1 MARVLVLGGG
11 FGGVAAAFSLS
22 KQLTKEDR
30 ITLVDRQDFFYFGFR
45 KTWAFLRS
53 SPIGE
58 GMRPLKSLA
67 AHGIEVRRGRI
78 ESIDPGSRSAVVDGE
93 RLDSDAMIVALGAQ
107 WKPETMPGLAEYGL
121 NFYDGLSLDHTAYE
135 LAEFKGGRVAIVIPS
150 QPYPCGP
157 APYEAA
163 LLLREYFAAK
173 PVEAEIHVYSPKP
186 MSLPVLGE
194 GGCSVLEGNL
204 SEAGIV
210 FHPMHTV
217 ESIEEHKVRFETTVE
232 PYDLLIGIPGHV
244 CPQVVIDS
252 GLTDG
257 GAWAK
262 VDARTLETD
271 YDGVYAIG
279 DVVSITLADGKPLPK
294 AGVFAEA
301 HAKVAADRIVARL
314 RGETPTAT
322 YDGTGYCFL
331 EVGDGKAMLVHG
343 NFLAEPHPDVQLAE
357 PAAKH
362 LEAKM
367 ELERSRLLEWF
378 PD

>member
-173 PVEAEIHVYSPKP
+173 SVEAEIHVYSPKP
-186 MSLPVLGE
+186 MSLPVVGE
-194 GGCSVLEGNL
+194 SGCSVLEGSL
-204 SEAGIV
+204 SEAAIV

-217 ESIEEHKVRFETTVE
+217 ERIEEHKVRFETTVE

-262 VDARTLETD
+262 VDPRTLETD
-271 YDGVYAIG
+271 YEGVYAIG

-343 NFLAEPHPDVQLAE
+343 NFLAEPRPDVQLAE

>member
-1 MARVLVLGGG
+1 MATVLVLGGG
-11 FGGVAAAFSLS
+11 IGGVAAAISLS
-22 KQLTKEDR
+22 KRLSKDDK
-30 ITLVDRQDFFYFGFR
+30 ITLVDRREFFYFGFR

-53 SPIGE
+53 SPMGE
-58 GMRPLKSLA
+58 GMRPLKSLDG
-67 AHGIEVRRGRI
+67 HGIEVRRGTI
-78 ESIDPGSRSAVVDGE
+78 ESIDPATRSAVVDGE
-93 RLDSDAMIVALGAQ
+93 RLKSDAMIVALGAQ
-107 WKPETMPGLAEYGL
+107 WKAETMPGLKEYGL
-121 NFYDGLSLDHTAYE
+121 NFFDALSLDHTAAR
-135 LAEFKGGRVAIVIPS
+135 LAAFEGGRVAIVIPS
-150 QPYPCGP
+150 LPYPCGP

-163 LLLREYFAAK
+163 LLLKEYFSAK
-173 PVEAEIHVYSPKP
+173 SVEAEIHVYSPKP

-194 GGCSVLEGNL
+194 DGCSVLEGNL

-217 ESIEEHKVRFETTVE
+217 ELIEEHKVRFETSVD

-244 CPQVVIDS
+244 CPQVVLDS

-262 VDARTLETD
+262 VDPRTLETD
-271 YDGVYAIG
+271 YDGVYAVG

-301 HAKVAADRIVARL
+301 HAKVAVERIASRL
-314 RGETPTAT
+314 AGETPTAT

-343 NFLAEPHPDVQLAE
+343 NFLANPRPDVQLAE

-362 LEAKM
+362 LEAKI

-378 PD
+378 PS

>member
-1 MARVLVLGGG
+1 VARVLVLGGG

-22 KQLTKEDR
+22 KQLTKDDQ
-30 ITLVDRQDFFYFGFR
+30 ITLVDRQEHFYFGFR
-45 KTWAFLRS
+45 KTWAFLKS

-58 GMRPLKSLA
+58 GMRPLKSLEG
-67 AHGIEVRRGRI
+67 HGIEVRRGRI

-93 RLDSDAMIVALGAQ
+93 RLESEAMIVALGAQ
-107 WKPETMPGLAEYGL
+107 WKPETMPGLKEYGL
-121 NFYDGLSLDHTAYE
+121 NFYDGLSLDHTAWE
-135 LAEFKGGRVAIVIPS
+135 LAAFEGGRVAIVIPS

-157 APYEAA
+157 APYELA
-163 LLLREYFAAK
+163 LLLTEYFSAK
-173 PVEAEIHVYSPKP
+173 SVEAEIHVYSPKP
-186 MSLPVLGE
+186 MSLPVVGE
-194 GGCSVLEGNL
+194 SGCSVLEGSL

-217 ESIEEHKVRFETTVE
+217 EKIEEHKVRFETSVD

-244 CPQVVIDS
+244 CPQVVVES

-262 VDARTLETD
+262 VDSRTLETD
-271 YDGVYAIG
+271 YDDVYAVG
-279 DVVSITLADGKPLPK
+279 DVVSIKLADGKPLPK

-301 HAKVAADRIVARL
+301 HAKVAADRIVSKLA
-314 RGETPTAT
+314 GETPTAT

-331 EVGDGKAMLVHG
+331 EVGDGKAMLVNG
-343 NFLAEPHPDVQLAE
+343 NFLAEPRPDVQLAE
-357 PAAKH
+357 AATKH
-362 LEAKM
+362 LEAKL

-378 PD
+378 PN

>member
-67 AHGIEVRRGRI
+67 AHRIEVRRGRI

-173 PVEAEIHVYSPKP
+173 SVEAEIHVYSPKP
-186 MSLPVLGE
+186 MSLPVVGE
-194 GGCSVLEGNL
+194 SGCSVLEGSL
-204 SEAGIV
+204 SEAAIV

-217 ESIEEHKVRFETTVE
+217 ERIEEHKVRFETTVE

-262 VDARTLETD
+262 VDPRTLETD
-271 YDGVYAIG
+271 YEGVYAIG

-343 NFLAEPHPDVQLAE
+343 NFLAEPRPDVQLAE